1 MRYRWRHVVVVE
13 PVDTSQP
20 GAATARRRPRGRAS
34 DSAATRR
41 LIVDAAAAL
50 FSERGY
56 ASASLTDIVAGTGM
70 TKGAVYWHFPSKEE
84 IALDIV
90 RQMYASWPPML
101 GAVIA
106 AHDDA
111 LDALVAV
118 TYKAAEQFS
127 TDLTTQAAKRLL
139 AELPPDA
146 LAKLPQPYVGWQG
159 ALCSLITEGQRRG
172 QVNPAVDPEGTA
184 QAIVASF
191 FGMQQVSWELTNR
204 RDLLARLENFW
215 KLVLPQLRPTA
226 ATGPADAGS
235 PAAG

>member
-1 MRYRWRHVVVVE
+1 MVE
-13 PVDTSQP
+13 PVETAQP
-20 GAATARRRPRGRAS
+20 LAARRPRGRAS

-41 LIVDAAAAL
+41 LIVEAAAAL

-56 ASASLTDIVAGTGM
+56 ATASLSDIVAGTGM

-90 RQMYASWPPML
+90 RNMYASWPPLL
-101 GAVIA
+101 GAVMA

-118 TYKAAEQFS
+118 TYKAADQF
-127 TDLTTQAAKRLL
+127 TNDLMTQAAKRLL
-139 AELPPDA
+139 AELPPES

-159 ALCSLITEGQRRG
+159 ALRALIAQGQERG
-172 QVNPAVDPEGTA
+172 QINTRVDPEGTA

-191 FGMQQVSWELTNR
+191 FGMQQVSWELTGR
-204 RDLLARLENFW
+204 RDLLNRLENFW
-215 KLVLPQLRPTA
+215 KLVLPQLRPAGTD
-226 ATGPADAGS
+226 ATDAGTGTS
-235 PAAG
+235 A